1 MEFVVIAAMG
11 YREKLEFGGPAAQ
24 TSLPLPLGEVP
35 PKGAERALSVTAKA
49 VPAPPKGEPRP
60 HQIPIC
66 RDAAK
71 SFRNERAHFY
81 TSRLDV
87 LCGVRF
93 CDAPKPPLCKGRW
106 HGEAVTEGLSTID
119 GLNPLRRCAP
129 NACGHS
135 GARPLDAIKGSLSGG
150 QSRPPLQPSPVSL
163 CRKEILKKILR
174 DCNLDI
180 LWYTVRE

>member
-1 MEFVVIAAMG
+1 MRDVDWRMCLRCMSE
-11 YREKLEFGGPAAQ
+11 
-24 TSLPLPLGEVP
+24 GEDGQPMV
-35 PKGAERALSVTAKA
+35 
-49 VPAPPKGEPRP
+49 APTNASEVQRKM
-60 HQIPIC
+60 
-66 RDAAK
+66 
-71 SFRNERAHFY
+71 
-81 TSRLDV
+81 
-87 LCGVRF
+87 
-93 CDAPKPPLCKGRW
+93 
-106 HGEAVTEGLSTID
+106 D

-163 CRKEILKKILR
+163 CRKEILKKFLR